1 MTWIPVSSFASEQQ
15 YSINRKKHTH
25 AASIF
30 QAVGDDSEMFD
41 ISWKALVGRVEDASR
56 LRYQTL
62 WYEVNSNIVLIQSSY
77 YSMADFM
84 SDIGGLIAF
93 LTFFGMTLNGMFSY
107 NRMENH
113 LVAQL
118 YEKQKIM
125 HGKFKNESK
134 TLNNDD

>member
-1 MTWIPVSSFASEQQ
+1 
-15 YSINRKKHTH
+15 
-25 AASIF
+25 
-30 QAVGDDSEMFD
+30 MFD

-56 LRYQTL
+56 LRYQTI
-62 WYEVNSNIVLIQSSY
+62 WYEVNSNIVLIQSAY

-84 SDIGGLIAF
+84 SDLGGLFVF
-93 LTFFGMTLNGMFSY
+93 LTLFGMTLNGMFSY
-107 NRMENH
+107 NKMENH

-125 HGKFKNESK
+125 QGKFKNESK